1 MWSKLRFVWRFGSSL
16 LLSLS
21 QSLLLSTPAAKTT
34 RQSRHDDDGNND
46 GDDDDDEDDD
56 VADCVGISWHQLL
69 LLLFLLQRMRLS
81 RLRKCPDSE
90 RRLLFQFQSVPVSV
104 TNC

>member
-21 QSLLLSTPAAKTT
+21 QSLLLSTSAAKTT
-34 RQSRHDDDGNND
+34 RQSRHDDDGSND

-69 LLLFLLQRMRLS
+69 LLFLLQRMRLS
-81 RLRKCPDSE
+81 RQRKCPASE
-90 RRLLFQFQSVPVSV
+90 RRLLFQFQSVPGSE

>member
-16 LLSLS
+16 LL
-21 QSLLLSTPAAKTT
+21 LLSTPAAQTT

-69 LLLFLLQRMRLS
+69 LLLLFLLQRMRLS
-81 RLRKCPDSE
+81 RQRKCPDSE
-90 RRLLFQFQSVPVSV
+90 RRLLFQFQSVPGSE

>member
-1 MWSKLRFVWRFGSSL
+1 MEQVALCVALRKFAVAVAVAVAAAVDGGS
-16 LLSLS
+16 
-21 QSLLLSTPAAKTT
+21 KTT

-69 LLLFLLQRMRLS
+69 LLFLLQRMRLS
-81 RLRKCPDSE
+81 RQRKCPDS
-90 RRLLFQFQSVPVSV
+90 
-104 TNC
+104 